1 MGKHPRRLGRKCGTN
16 TLLCSGV
23 DHLGNILSPTL
34 SSFDFDDDSSD
45 GSDLDGDVSD
55 LDSDVSPTTAASAA
69 AAAAVLGT
77 AATGNALELRD
88 RQSMLFH
95 ANNSRS
101 NRHNADYVFVRPNR
115 SSTTGSVIEAR
126 RVSASSR
133 RGGGMYATLPAPDSP
148 TTASSPTSST
158 PQSLMYRILY
168 AKPNSR
174 DLWHTKSQSGR
185 FHNVARSIMFSMHLK
200 KEHVF
205 EHFFVVGAAENDASR
220 GFSDKS
226 ESAGVCKPRI
236 LYEYPQVRPIMT
248 HSSSSVRWRTHLFRY
263 AAGDWC
269 AGRFGRRL
277 LLPAERAA
285 HRVHA

>member
-1 MGKHPRRLGRKCGTN
+1 VRNCGAN
-16 TLLCSGV
+16 SLHCSGV

-45 GSDLDGDVSD
+45 ASDLDDDASDLDGDG
-55 LDSDVSPTTAASAA
+55 SDVSPTTAASAA
-69 AAAAVLGT
+69 AAATVLGN
-77 AATGNALELRD
+77 AATSNALELRD

-95 ANNSRS
+95 ANNNRS

-133 RGGGMYATLPAPDSP
+133 RGGGMYASLPAPGSP
-148 TTASSPTSST
+148 TTASSPTSSP

-236 LYEYPQVRPIMT
+236 LYEYPQVNPITT
-248 HSSSSVRWRTHLFRY
+248 HSSSSVRWCTNLSQY
-263 AAGDWC
+263 AAGDWR
-269 AGRFGRRL
+269 AGCFGRGL
-277 LLPAERAA
+277 LLPAGRAA